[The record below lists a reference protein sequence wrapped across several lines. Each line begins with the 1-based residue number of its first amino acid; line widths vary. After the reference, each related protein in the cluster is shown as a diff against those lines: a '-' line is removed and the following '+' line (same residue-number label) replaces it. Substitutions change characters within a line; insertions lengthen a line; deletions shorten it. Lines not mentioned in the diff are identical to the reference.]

1 VETFTNR
8 IEQEARAIID
18 RISAAG
24 GALGGI
30 ESGYVQ
36 QQIQEAAYSAQQAID
51 RGDTVVVGVNRFVQV
66 DQLPNLANP
75 KAQTPDIEPF
85 RVDPEIERRQIERV
99 RAVRAGRSRE
109 TWQTAIA
116 RVETAAMDGSN
127 LVPPIIAAVEARA
140 TLGEIADAMR
150 RVFGEYQ
157 ET

>member
-1 VETFTNR
+1 M
-8 IEQEARAIID
+8 
-18 RISAAG
+18 
-24 GALGGI
+24 
-30 ESGYVQ
+30 
-36 QQIQEAAYSAQQAID
+36 
-51 RGDTVVVGVNRFVQV
+51 NRFVQQ
-66 DQLPNLANP
+66 DDPTSKDNQSRRPNSH
-75 KAQTPDIEPF
+75 TPGIEAF

-109 TWQTAIA
+109 TWHAAIA
-116 RVETAAMDGSN
+116 GVETAARDGSN